1 MSPGDWQVVRQLLVE
16 RTGEKIGRLEASPVS
31 GGDINRAY
39 RLSDGSLQ
47 FFVKINDIELLPM
60 FEAEMHGLNEI
71 RDSDSIRCPQ
81 PIVCGVTGACAFI
94 VMEYLDLS
102 GSMDEI
108 RFARQLA
115 KMHLC
120 RQRRFGY
127 PIDNTIGSSPQP
139 NAYDQD
145 WVGFWQQQRLGFQL
159 SLAKENGFG
168 SELFDTGMRL
178 NQQVASFFN
187 NYSPI
192 ASLLHGDL
200 WGGNQGADS
209 AGNPVIY
216 DPACYYGDHE
226 TDLAMMEL
234 FGRPQRRFFEAYN
247 EVFPIDPGYAQR
259 RELYN
264 LYHILNHANLF
275 GASYVSQAGRMIASL
290 LAHIQ

>member
-1 MSPGDWQVVRQLLVE
+1 
-16 RTGEKIGRLEASPVS
+16 
-31 GGDINRAY
+31 
-39 RLSDGSLQ
+39 
-47 FFVKINDIELLPM
+47 
-60 FEAEMHGLNEI
+60 
-71 RDSDSIRCPQ
+71 
-81 PIVCGVTGACAFI
+81 
-94 VMEYLDLS
+94 MEYLDLS

-120 RQRRFGY
+120 RQRQFGY

-139 NAYDQD
+139 NTYDQD

-178 NQQVASFFN
+178 NQQVGSFFN

-209 AGNPVIY
+209 DGNPVIY

-226 TDLAMMEL
+226 ADLAMMEL

-275 GASYVSQAGRMIASL
+275 GASYVNQAHRMIESL
-290 LAHIQ
+290 LAQVK